1 MSSLPPYKPRSI
13 RFLGIEKHDAWS
25 VKVYSIS
32 NRREY
37 ISSDTLKEIRAHIP
51 LWFELARKQT
61 EHTYAVATLIAHEG
75 REGNFAI
82 LSWWTEENM
91 LRLYAYLAK
100 TENTGKYELISDK
113 GIVTCIWEMAVLWFE
128 RNAWVKFV
136 LQDPDNPNSIHN
148 YLEQHLNDD
157 I

>member
-1 MSSLPPYKPRSI
+1 MSTFLPYKPRSI
-13 RFLGIEKHDAWS
+13 RFLGIEKHHVWS
-25 VKVYSIS
+25 IKVYSIS
-32 NRREY
+32 HRREY
-37 ISSDTLKEIRAHIP
+37 ISSDTLEEIKAHLP
-51 LWFELARKQT
+51 QWFELTRTQT
-61 EHTYAVATLIAHEG
+61 ESNYAVATMIAHEG

-100 TENTGKYELISDK
+100 SENPDKYELISDK

-136 LQDPDNPNSIHN
+136 LQDPDNPNAINN
-148 YLEQHLNDD
+148 YIQQHMNDD
-157 I
+157 F